1 MHNFNEYRQNGNK
14 DFDRLEDFVLPFRTC
29 LQHGSFEWNE
39 GGEQETEEGSA
50 GFRALWEQGGAAAS
64 HFAARS
70 KNINDSNMSN
80 HKIVLLC
87 ANFWIDYIFLYSMR
101 KKRNK
106 IQIVCCRSRK
116 CLIVFAICHPDPQQH
131 FDFIFNVCIL
141 LLNRKDFRFDWIKIE
156 SVF

>member
-70 KNINDSNMSN
+70 KNINDSNESN

-101 KKRNK
+101 KKKKKNTNCVLP
-106 IQIVCCRSRK
+106 IQEMFDSFRHLSSRSTTT
-116 CLIVFAICHPDPQQH
+116 
-131 FDFIFNVCIL
+131 
-141 LLNRKDFRFDWIKIE
+141 FRLYF
-156 SVF
+156 